1 MNGTVGD
8 PGPVRSPGLAA
19 LAASGVDVLVVGGG
33 ITGACI
39 AWEATRRG
47 LATGLVERDDY
58 GAGATANCLKIVHG
72 GLRYLQHLDL
82 RRVRQSALERSFWLR
97 SAPHLVDPLPVLL
110 PTYRGR
116 FPSRSALAAA
126 LVLNEVFSADRNRG
140 LLPERRIPRA
150 RVLSRREC
158 LALEPSL
165 EHPRL
170 TGGVFFHDALMY
182 SPERLTLEVVQAAA
196 AAGAVAANHVAFEA
210 PILEDGR
217 VAGAR
222 LRDRLT
228 GEETEVRARWIINA
242 TGSFAPSLAGRLAP
256 RPTARYPDYSVALNF
271 VTRKPAPPVAF
282 TAVTGLGEGARG
294 KKKGRQ
300 LFVVPWR
307 DQMMIGT
314 AHLEYRGDPARFE
327 LAPELVEE
335 FLAEIA
341 TASPHLDLAR
351 DDISLV
357 HAGLLPL
364 AGPAG
369 PAGPA
374 GAGGIRLL
382 KHHRIVDH
390 AAEGCPGALSVV
402 TVKLTT
408 ARQVAREVM
417 DRIVPAAP
425 AARGPEVALLPGGR
439 FESLHRL
446 RAEADEL
453 YSALLPAD
461 VLEHLVRTYG
471 AGYAAVLEHRRL
483 LPDWDERVVPGAPV
497 IRAQVAHAV
506 LAEQAR
512 TVDDVLWRRTELG
525 PRGLDMDAARQVAE
539 RILEAVRS
547 GATPRART

>member
-1 MNGTVGD
+1 LASRPDEGVAAIGD
-8 PGPVRSPGLAA
+8 EPL
-19 LAASGVDVLVVGGG
+19 DVVVAGGG
-33 ITGACI
+33 IVGACT
-39 AWEATRRG
+39 ALEAAGRG
-47 LATGLVERDDY
+47 LRVALVEQADF
-58 GAGATANCLKIVHG
+58 GGGTTANCLKIVHG

-82 RRVRQSALERSFWLR
+82 RRLRESTAERAMWLR
-97 SAPHLVDPLPVLL
+97 AAPHLVEPLPVVL

-116 FPSRSALAAA
+116 FPPRWALAAA
-126 LVLNEVFSADRNRG
+126 LAMNDIASLDRNRG
-140 LLPERRIPRA
+140 LPADRAIPRG
-150 RVLSRREC
+150 RVLSRAGVVA
-158 LALEPSL
+158 LAPGLDGPGV
-165 EHPRL
+165 
-170 TGGVFFHDALMY
+170 TGGILFHDALMY

-369 PAGPA
+369 PAG
-374 GAGGIRLL
+374 AGGIRLL

-525 PRGLDMDAARQVAE
+525 PRGLEMDAARQVAE